1 MFDLDDAAKVTKF
14 AKVADKLKGG
24 SLLNTLKN
32 IARGITKLN
41 PATLLIDLALET
53 VMFVM
58 VQNAQEVFT
67 RFLQGIQAVDVY
79 PMKKNNKPLIAGMN
93 GHKGSVYGW
102 PVKEGYDSI
111 QGMILQFI
119 DGIKN
124 LDGKLPI
131 TDWIVDQ
138 FVDKGTLDSLS
149 QEWRKDLGIDEGDNK
164 TEEELL
170 QEIYNNVSSAYSA
183 KNQDGYAMM
192 VKPRI
197 KTPRKDNFSADVLK
211 QYEILNVSTMTL
223 GSNPR
228 VLKLNGLLNDPNI
241 KAAILS
247 KRFIVAHND
256 KPSATINIPFESG
269 TEAVPIKID
278 NDIIDMPLVSEEL
291 IWLLS
296 KLLAEPELKDTKIYF
311 KSGARANDSKGAWRS
326 TGYSMVLEVK
336 GNVNQ
341 FKELLDKYVAD
352 TNIIKDSDGV
362 FSYNQNGN
370 KFNIMALAPI
380 QSNNIK

>member
-1 MFDLDDAAKVTKF
+1 
-14 AKVADKLKGG
+14 
-24 SLLNTLKN
+24 
-32 IARGITKLN
+32 
-41 PATLLIDLALET
+41 
-53 VMFVM
+53 
-58 VQNAQEVFT
+58 
-67 RFLQGIQAVDVY
+67 
-79 PMKKNNKPLIAGMN
+79 
-93 GHKGSVYGW
+93 
-102 PVKEGYDSI
+102 
-111 QGMILQFI
+111 MILQFI

-131 TDWIVDQ
+131 MDWIVDQ

-192 VKPRI
+192 IKPRI
-197 KTPRKDNFSADVLK
+197 KTPRKDDFSADILK
-211 QYEILNVSTMTL
+211 QYEILNVSSMTL
-223 GSNPR
+223 GTNPR

-278 NDIIDMPLVSEEL
+278 NNIIDIPLVSEEL
-291 IWLLS
+291 I
-296 KLLAEPELKDTKIYF
+296 
-311 KSGARANDSKGAWRS
+311 
-326 TGYSMVLEVK
+326 
-336 GNVNQ
+336 
-341 FKELLDKYVAD
+341 
-352 TNIIKDSDGV
+352 
-362 FSYNQNGN
+362 
-370 KFNIMALAPI
+370 
-380 QSNNIK
+380 